1 MENYCKPEMQQRPMM
16 MAAGAADNATIA
28 AFLITRP
35 PIGFIGT
42 CSVQMNATPE
52 IADTHSAAALP
63 PSELGPLEIC

>member
-52 IADTHSAAALP
+52 K
-63 PSELGPLEIC
+63 